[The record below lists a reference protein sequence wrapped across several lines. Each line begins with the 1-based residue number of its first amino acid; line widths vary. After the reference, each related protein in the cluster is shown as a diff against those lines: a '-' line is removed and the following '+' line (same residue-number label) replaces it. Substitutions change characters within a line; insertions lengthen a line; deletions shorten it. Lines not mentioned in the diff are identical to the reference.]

1 MKKVV
6 KAANIDGYYT
16 FEEETFHTNWKTGY
30 KFTFILL
37 LELGIKMFNSTNS
50 FLPPLSMVHS
60 RIQTEWVHE
69 NKIKSEYYRTFSK
82 LNRIIYPGC
91 PQVHHL
97 TVVAS
102 NDKKKQNRK
111 ALFFFRYLSKGYV
124 KNEDSLFR
132 FRFTIRHSSLI
143 FFSFF
148 FFTSNSTFSITNFSG
163 WIFFFVVYIRWFTA
177 PNSTCVTFL
186 HSSFVRFLS
195 PTSSKI
201 RSCFF

>member
-1 MKKVV
+1 MGSKCLTPP
-6 KAANIDGYYT
+6 IHFFRLYLWYIG
-16 FEEETFHTNWKTGY
+16 
-30 KFTFILL
+30 
-37 LELGIKMFNSTNS
+37 ST
-50 FLPPLSMVHS
+50 
-60 RIQTEWVHE
+60 IQTEWDYE

-148 FFTSNSTFSITNFSG
+148 FSPPTPPSPSPIFQVESFFLSYIFDDLPPLAPLVSLFRTHPSYVFSHRLRVRFGRVFFKFRFIYKYTY
-163 WIFFFVVYIRWFTA
+163 FFVA
-177 PNSTCVTFL
+177 GFL
-186 HSSFVRFLS
+186 QDNRMCS
-195 PTSSKI
+195 
-201 RSCFF
+201 